1 MCWRVTSPPALF
13 MSAWSASPRKV
24 RARATPLSRSKLITM
39 SLHSRCA
46 HAVLPG

>member
-1 MCWRVTSPPALF
+1 MCWRVILPPALF

-24 RARATPLSRSKLITM
+24 RARATPFSRSKLLTM
-39 SLHSRCA
+39 PLRSRRS